1 MSKGVKYTQEFKQ
14 EAANQVTV
22 HGYSV
27 NEVAERLGIC
37 TKSLYAW
44 RKALS
49 APKKISRDD
58 EDLRAENARLKKQLK
73 RAEQER
79 NILKEAA
86 VFFANESK
94 KDTGL

>member
-1 MSKGVKYTQEFKQ
+1 MSKGVKYTKEFKQ
-14 EAANQVTV
+14 EAVNQVTI

-27 NEVAERLGIC
+27 NDVAERLGIC

-44 RKALS
+44 RKTLS
-49 APKKISRDD
+49 KPTKASESER
-58 EDLRAENARLKKQLK
+58 DLRAENARLKKQLK

-86 VFFANESK
+86 VFFASESK
-94 KDTGL
+94 NDTDL